1 MRSKLLWSGCY
12 FWFTK
17 TSLYT
22 RFKEYLSYAKA
33 KKHKRGHLLNIV
45 FNLKICYCHELLF
58 LPALHKQKYILTQMN
73 EISTYAWGLL
83 WTEKI
88 VWIRERQVEIKS
100 AREQAPSWVCQSLID
115 YIY

>member
-1 MRSKLLWSGCY
+1 
-12 FWFTK
+12 
-17 TSLYT
+17 
-22 RFKEYLSYAKA
+22 
-33 KKHKRGHLLNIV
+33 
-45 FNLKICYCHELLF
+45 
-58 LPALHKQKYILTQMN
+58 MN

-100 AREQAPSWVCQSLID
+100 AREQAPSWICQSLID